1 MIAPPSTS
9 RQGLAWAPATWALLL
24 PLMVMGVSWPWIP
37 APQAPYITLGLAAL
51 GAALGL
57 HLKYRSRFGAAAAV
71 GMNVVGAA
79 LFICL
84 AGACVLVVSRMV
96 ERPDL
101 SAPALGTTV
110 LILLSC
116 TGLGMA
122 MRHRLYA
129 QAGRAG
135 RLHQLLAPF
144 VDLER
149 FVLRAVPLDAPP
161 PARGGLSIAG
171 AAAIGANVPLL
182 AQQAGAGAPLQMM
195 AVTGLA
201 VPAFAYVLYA
211 LIGPGIVHF
220 SCLRRLERE
229 AGHRFERDDAPLLA
243 QARVSFWF
251 ARWLCRP
258 EDLAMQLPAEPAAHA
273 ARRAAGPTRR
283 QRRKLESTPLKTRRS
298 E

>member
-1 MIAPPSTS
+1 MA
-9 RQGLAWAPATWALLL
+9 
-24 PLMVMGVSWPWIP
+24 MGVSWPWIP
-37 APQAPYITLGLAAL
+37 IPQVPGFALVLAIL

-57 HLKYRSRFGAAAAV
+57 HLKYRSRLGAAAAV

-84 AGACVLVVSRMV
+84 AGACTLVVSRMV
-96 ERPDL
+96 GRPDL
-101 SAPALGTTV
+101 SALALGATV
-110 LILLSC
+110 LVLLSC
-116 TGLGMA
+116 AGLGMA

-144 VDLER
+144 VDVER

-161 PARGGLSIAG
+161 PARGGLSIAV
-171 AAAIGANVPLL
+171 AAAIGANVPLQ
-182 AQQAGAGAPLQMM
+182 AQQVGIGAPLQMM

-229 AGHRFERDDAPLLA
+229 AGLRFERDDAPLLA
-243 QARVSFWF
+243 QSRASFWL
-251 ARWLCRP
+251 APWLCRS
-258 EDLAMQLPAEPAAHA
+258 EDLAMQPPAEPATHA
-273 ARRAAGPTRR
+273 PRRAAGPTRR
-283 QRRKLESTPLKTRRS
+283 QGRKS
-298 E
+298 ERTKLQAGRPE